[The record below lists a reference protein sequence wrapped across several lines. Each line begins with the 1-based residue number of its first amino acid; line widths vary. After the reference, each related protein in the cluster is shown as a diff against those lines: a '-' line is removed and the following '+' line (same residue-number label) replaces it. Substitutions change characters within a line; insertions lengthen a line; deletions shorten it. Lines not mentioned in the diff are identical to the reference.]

1 MSRQP
6 VYINNYI
13 SIKSTLFQEQN
24 GEQAYDVDD
33 CPITFDTHNV
43 RVCPTNVTI
52 MCSHPVWVFRLI
64 GLYSGAVSFKVIC
77 SRRPYR
83 DAYQWDLSLNMRP
96 VSTAKHGMIVKQIIL
111 AQPKFTKRQNT
122 PVAMRPDEG
131 GRGRGWTDLVCAT
144 QHWLPQYSPSHCGL
158 QTLGWAQP
166 SRMHSCCCCCC
177 CLDSV
182 TTAALWTNTTD
193 RQFKALYCKLMS
205 IRITQ
210 RPDHALYFDTPQTWI
225 MMFRRMMSTIC
236 YFHDITF
243 IVSPL

>member
-96 VSTAKHGMIVKQIIL
+96 VLTAKQVDDRQQISL
-111 AQPKFTKRQNT
+111 HNLNLPSAKTHQSLCVQRKAE
-122 PVAMRPDEG
+122 VGEG
-131 GRGRGWTDLVCAT
+131 GLTWCARRSTGCRSTRHPTAGCRHWAERSPRECTAVAAAAAVSTRWRPPRSEQT
-144 QHWLPQYSPSHCGL
+144 QQIVNSKHC
-158 QTLGWAQP
+158 
-166 SRMHSCCCCCC
+166 
-177 CLDSV
+177 
-182 TTAALWTNTTD
+182 
-193 RQFKALYCKLMS
+193 
-205 IRITQ
+205 
-210 RPDHALYFDTPQTWI
+210 
-225 MMFRRMMSTIC
+225 
-236 YFHDITF
+236 
-243 IVSPL
+243 IVN